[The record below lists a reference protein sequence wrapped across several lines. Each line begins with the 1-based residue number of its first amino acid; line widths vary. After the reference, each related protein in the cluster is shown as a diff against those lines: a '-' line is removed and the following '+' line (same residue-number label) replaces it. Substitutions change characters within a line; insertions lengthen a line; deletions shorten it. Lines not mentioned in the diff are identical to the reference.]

1 MIEIRE
7 AQEKDAPAI
16 REIFLATYGE
26 DYTYPQF
33 YDEQALKRMIFNDG
47 TLMLVAEDT
56 ATDEVLGTASV
67 ILEVGAYSDL
77 VGEFGRLA
85 VRPEARHHGIGQMLV
100 TERLERVRGRLHVA
114 MMEARVTHQFTQRI
128 ALKQGFAPVG
138 FVPLKWPF
146 GQRRES
152 FAIMLQYFR
161 KALAIRRN
169 HPRVVPEVSR
179 IAEMAMHN
187 IGIDCDVIIDE
198 DAAPYP
204 HVRDFR
210 LEELTTEGYWGLLR
224 IRRGRVQNREV
235 FGPLRLNYG
244 FFRLQAKHSNYL
256 LAYENEHLTGALG
269 FMIERYEDNVRVFE
283 LIPVEDRS
291 IQFLLC
297 ELERRCREEW
307 GIKYIEVDV
316 KADAPRIQR
325 TLIEL
330 GFIPTAYLP
339 AFAFTEV
346 ERLDVVR
353 MTRLLT
359 PLELG
364 DLDLIT
370 PALEVG
376 EVVIR
381 AFTERHVVPRI
392 AEVAP
397 QVGLFD
403 GLSDEQTHRLA
414 GVCDFRA
421 YGPGEEIFREGG
433 HGEDM
438 YVILSG
444 VVCVRL
450 DSRGVELGTV
460 GVGECLGEV
469 ALLTDTAHSATASA
483 CEDVEVAVIPRR
495 RMIDLVR
502 RRPDIG
508 VVLYRNVAVG
518 LGDKLRRSGSLHAAS
533 EQAGLDSTDV

>member
-1 MIEIRE
+1 MIQVRE
-7 AQEKDAPAI
+7 AQEQDTQAI
-16 REIFLATYGE
+16 RDIFFATYGE

-33 YDEQALKRMIFNDG
+33 YDERALKKMIFTDD

-56 ATDEVLGTASV
+56 ETNAVLGTASV
-67 ILEVGAYSDL
+67 ILEIGAYSDL

-85 VRPEARHHGIGQMLV
+85 VHPEARHRGIGRMLV

-114 MMEARVTHQFTQRI
+114 LMEARVTHEFTQRI
-128 ALKQGFAPVG
+128 SQKQGFAPVG

-146 GQRRES
+146 GDRRES

-169 HPRVVPEVSR
+169 HPIVVPEVSR
-179 IAEMAMHN
+179 LAEMAMQN
-187 IGIDCDVIIDE
+187 IGLDCDVIIDE
-198 DAAPYP
+198 DSAPYP

-224 IRRGRVQNREV
+224 IRRGRMQHREV

-256 LAYENEHLTGALG
+256 LAYEGEHLAGALG

-291 IQFLLC
+291 IQFLLS

-307 GIKYIEVDV
+307 GIKYIEIDV
-316 KADAPRIQR
+316 KADAPRMQR
-325 TLIEL
+325 TLLEL
-330 GFIPTAYLP
+330 GFVPTAYLP

-346 ERLDVVR
+346 ERLDLVR

-364 DLDLIT
+364 GIELISPT
-370 PALEVG
+370 REIG
-376 EVVIR
+376 ELVIR
-381 AFTERHVVPRI
+381 SFTERHVVPRI

-397 QVGLFD
+397 RVGLFR
-403 GLSDEQTHRLA
+403 GLSDEQTLRLA
-414 GVCDFRA
+414 GAFD
-421 YGPGEEIFREGG
+421 YGTFDPGETIFREGDEC
-433 HGEDM
+433 EDM
-438 YVILSG
+438 YVVLSG
-444 VVCVRL
+444 DVCVRL
-450 DSRGVELGTV
+450 DSRGVEVGSV

-469 ALLTDTAHSATASA
+469 ALLTESLHSATASA
-483 CEDVEVAVIPRR
+483 CAEVETAVITRH
-495 RMIDLVR
+495 RMVDLVR

-508 VVLYRNVAVG
+508 VVLYRNVASG
-518 LGDKLRRSGSLHAAS
+518 LGDKLRRADFFHIDNA
-533 EQAGLDSTDV
+533 

>member
-1 MIEIRE
+1 MIVVRQAEER
-7 AQEKDAPAI
+7 DAPAI

-33 YDEQALKRMIFNDG
+33 YDEQALKRMIFNDE
-47 TLMLVAEDT
+47 TLILVAEDSD
-56 ATDEVLGTASV
+56 TDQVLGTASV
-67 ILEVGAYSDL
+67 ILEIGAYSDL

-85 VRPEARHHGIGQMLV
+85 VHPEARHQGIGRMLV

-114 MMEARVTHQFTQRI
+114 LMEARVTHQFTQRI

-146 GQRRES
+146 GDRRES

-179 IAEMAMHN
+179 LAEMAMRN

-198 DAAPYP
+198 DSAPYP
-204 HVRDFR
+204 HVHDFR
-210 LEELTTEGYWGLLR
+210 LEELSTEGYWGLLR

-256 LAYENEHLTGALG
+256 LAYEDQHLAGALG

-291 IQFLLC
+291 IQFLLS

-307 GIKYIEVDV
+307 GIKYIEIDV
-316 KADAPRIQR
+316 KADSPRIQR
-325 TLIEL
+325 TLVEL
-330 GFIPTAYLP
+330 GFVPTAYLP

-353 MTRLLT
+353 MTRLLA
-359 PLELG
+359 PFELG
-364 DLDLIT
+364 EIDLIS
-370 PALEVG
+370 PSLEVG
-376 EVVIR
+376 EVVIH
-381 AFTERHVVPRI
+381 AFTERQVVPRI

-397 QVGLFD
+397 QVGLFT
-403 GLSDEQTHRLA
+403 GLSDEQTLRLA
-414 GVCDFRA
+414 GTCGYARFD
-421 YGPGEEIFREGG
+421 PGETIFREGD

-438 YVILSG
+438 FVILTG
-444 VVCVRL
+444 EVCVRL
-450 DSRGVELGTV
+450 DSRDVELGSV

-469 ALLTDTAHSATASA
+469 ALLTDSAHSATASA
-483 CEDVEVAVIPRR
+483 CGEVEAAVIPRR
-495 RMIDLVR
+495 RLIDLVR

-518 LGDKLRRSGSLHAAS
+518 LGDKLRRADITQAAGQDGLH
-533 EQAGLDSTDV
+533 STDV